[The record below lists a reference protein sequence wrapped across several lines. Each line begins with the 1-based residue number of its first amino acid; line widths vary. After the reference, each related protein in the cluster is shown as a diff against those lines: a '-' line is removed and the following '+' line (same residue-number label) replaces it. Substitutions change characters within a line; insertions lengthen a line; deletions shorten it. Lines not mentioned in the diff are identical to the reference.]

1 MLDHQSVQ
9 QANEDDVRV
18 ILGWLEREYREDG
31 EGFWSNRRKISR
43 SFEEG
48 DLWVI
53 RKDGGAIA
61 FQIGDYG
68 TDVVCVRKDHRRQG
82 YGTALFEFSLTQA
95 IRDNVNVLAGECL
108 TGDSFLFWEKMGFEP
123 YGGGAPITVRR
134 VLHRDHEISADLPR
148 IEVTV
153 SFYPEAVVYSSG
165 VSPLRVHHLTAG
177 RLKNGCIRL
186 PYRVV
191 GMVDDEKPSKDLV
204 VRIVV
209 DGGELCFCKAK
220 YDEAKAIGVR
230 YDGKGH
236 SFYIDEIIPV
246 KDTQETT
253 CQDPAA

>member
-31 EGFWSNRRKISR
+31 EGFWSNRRAISR

-53 RKDGGAIA
+53 REDGDAIA

-68 TDVVCVRKDHRRQG
+68 TDVVCVRKDRRRRG
-82 YGTALFEFSLTQA
+82 YGTALVEFSVAQA
-95 IRDNVNVLAGECL
+95 KRDDVNVLAGECL
-108 TGDSFLFWEKMGFEP
+108 SADSFSFWEKMGFEP
-123 YGGGAPITVRR
+123 YGGGAPITIRQ
-134 VLHRDHEISADLPR
+134 VLHRAHNISPGLPR
-148 IEVTV
+148 VEVTV
-153 SFYPEAVVYSSG
+153 SFYPEAALYSPG
-165 VSPLRVHHLTAG
+165 VSPLGVHPLTAG

-191 GMVDDEKPSKDLV
+191 GIAEDKDLV
-204 VRIVV
+204 VKIVV

-230 YDGKGH
+230 YDSKGD
-236 SFYIDEIIPV
+236 SFYIDEIKPV
-246 KDTQETT
+246 KDQENS
-253 CQDPAA
+253 